1 MLRNPET
8 CLYESIMIDP
18 QDAGEWNSKPV
29 DTSSPSEIN
38 EEVSVKDLLE
48 KCSALLKKP
57 PALSFIKRKFIW
69 DDYMEAKEKPWIKPE
84 NGVRIQFVGEAAIHD
99 GGPTRE
105 FYSG

>member
-1 MLRNPET
+1 MV
-8 CLYESIMIDP
+8 DP

-84 NGVRIQFVGEAAIHD
+84 NGVRIQFVGAAAIDD
-99 GGPTRE
+99 GDPTRE